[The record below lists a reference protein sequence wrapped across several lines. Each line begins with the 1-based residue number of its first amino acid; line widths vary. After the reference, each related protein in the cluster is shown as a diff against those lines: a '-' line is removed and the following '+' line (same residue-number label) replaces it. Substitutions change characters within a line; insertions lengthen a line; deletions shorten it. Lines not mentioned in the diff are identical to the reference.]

1 MLFNVFGISHAQL
14 RVILIF
20 WVFFSRFHLVLYNEE
35 LLVLF
40 SFCCFCVQK
49 YAGAGIF
56 VSFAEATAQRK
67 REAANSQVSRA
78 VACVNFIESKFKTKG
93 AFGRRFALIESVVA
107 FLCGFCNKRLVF
119 RWCVPLLDK
128 ISQITIWNRWLN
140 AVSATLFETRGLAS
154 RLNIML
160 FQSFFGRVK
169 KRPTKKSRLWFKW

>member
-67 REAANSQVSRA
+67 REAEKFEKFVTYAPYPQVSTLRL
-78 VACVNFIESKFKTKG
+78 VTDLPVVNQLKPLLKVEKFVK
-93 AFGRRFALIESVVA
+93 FVVA
-107 FLCGFCNKRLVF
+107 YAPYPQVSTLRLVTDLP
-119 RWCVPLLDK
+119 VVN
-128 ISQITIWNRWLN
+128 QIN
-140 AVSATLFETRGLAS
+140 
-154 RLNIML
+154 
-160 FQSFFGRVK
+160 
-169 KRPTKKSRLWFKW
+169 P